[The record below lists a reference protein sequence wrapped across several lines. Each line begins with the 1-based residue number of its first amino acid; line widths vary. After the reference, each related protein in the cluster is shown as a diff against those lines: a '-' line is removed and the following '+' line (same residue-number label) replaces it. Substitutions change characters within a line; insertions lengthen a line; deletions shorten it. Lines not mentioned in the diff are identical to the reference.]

1 MKPFVYLVIIGAV
14 GILAM
19 AGVRIY
25 NNIIVNNFNKN
36 QEKIY
41 AETCLFSTKLM
52 PEEEYKLAQQKKGE
66 AVIQLAD
73 FSLLEDRGIVF
84 VQNRLPAK
92 QFHSF
97 ANGMRINVKEDEDE
111 LFFVLDKVYLQRFM
125 IDKHCIIWKWEM
137 ADDEDY

>member
-1 MKPFVYLVIIGAV
+1 MKPFVYLVIIAM
-14 GILAM
+14 LAL
-19 AGVRIY
+19 ASIRIY
-25 NNIIVNNFNKN
+25 NSAVIYFFNKK

-97 ANGMRINVKEDEDE
+97 ANGMRIKVKEDEDE

>member
-1 MKPFVYLVIIGAV
+1 MKPFVYLVIAAV
-14 GILAM
+14 VATAAI
-19 AGVRIY
+19 RIY
-25 NNIIVNNFNKN
+25 NSAVVYFFNKK

-97 ANGMRINVKEDEDE
+97 ANGMRIKVREDEDE

>member
-1 MKPFVYLVIIGAV
+1 MKPFVYLVIAAV
-14 GILAM
+14 VTTAAI
-19 AGVRIY
+19 RIY
-25 NNIIVNNFNKN
+25 NSAVVYFFNKK

-41 AETCLFSTKLM
+41 AETRKLSTKLM

-66 AVIQLAD
+66 TIIQVAD

-97 ANGMRINVKEDEDE
+97 AEGMRIKVKEDEDE

-125 IDKHCIIWKWEM
+125 VDKHWIIWKWEM

>member
-1 MKPFVYLVIIGAV
+1 MKPFVYLVIIAV
-14 GILAM
+14 VATAAI
-19 AGVRIY
+19 RIY
-25 NNIIVNNFNKN
+25 NSAVVYFFNKK

-66 AVIQLAD
+66 TIIQVAD

-97 ANGMRINVKEDEDE
+97 AEGMRIQVGEDEDE
-111 LFFVLDKVYLQRFM
+111 LFFILDRVYLQRFM
-125 IDKHCIIWKWEM
+125 IDKRCIIWKWEM

>member
-1 MKPFVYLVIIGAV
+1 MKYFVLLVIIG
-14 GILAM
+14 ILAL
-19 AGVRIY
+19 AAIRIY
-25 NNIIVNNFNKN
+25 NSAVVYFFNKE

-66 AVIQLAD
+66 TVLQVAD

-97 ANGMRINVKEDEDE
+97 ANGMRIKVEEDEDE
-111 LFFVLDKVYLQRFM
+111 LFFVLNKVYLQRFM

>member
-1 MKPFVYLVIIGAV
+1 MKPFVYLVIIAV
-14 GILAM
+14 LALV
-19 AGVRIY
+19 GVRIY
-25 NNIIVNNFNKN
+25 NSAVVYFFNKK

-73 FSLLEDRGIVF
+73 FSLLKDRGIVF

-97 ANGMRINVKEDEDE
+97 AEGMRIKVREDEDE

>member
-1 MKPFVYLVIIGAV
+1 MKSFVYLVIAAV
-14 GILAM
+14 VTTAAI
-19 AGVRIY
+19 RIY
-25 NNIIVNNFNKN
+25 NSAVVYFFNKK

-66 AVIQLAD
+66 TIIQLAD

-97 ANGMRINVKEDEDE
+97 ANGMRIKVKEDEDE

-137 ADDEDY
+137 ADDENY

>member
-1 MKPFVYLVIIGAV
+1 MKPFVYLVIAAV
-14 GILAM
+14 VATAAI
-19 AGVRIY
+19 RIY
-25 NNIIVNNFNKN
+25 NSVVVYFFNKK

-97 ANGMRINVKEDEDE
+97 ASGMRIKVKEDEDE

>member
-1 MKPFVYLVIIGAV
+1 MKSFVYLVIAAV
-14 GILAM
+14 VTTAAI
-19 AGVRIY
+19 RIY
-25 NNIIVNNFNKN
+25 NSAVVYFFNKK

-66 AVIQLAD
+66 TIIQLAD

-97 ANGMRINVKEDEDE
+97 ANGMRIKVKEDEDE

-137 ADDEDY
+137 ADVENY

>member
-1 MKPFVYLVIIGAV
+1 MKPFVYLVIIAV
-14 GILAM
+14 VVTAAI
-19 AGVRIY
+19 RIY
-25 NNIIVNNFNKN
+25 NSAVVYFFNKE

-52 PEEEYKLAQQKKGE
+52 PEEEYRLAQQKKGE
-66 AVIQLAD
+66 TVLQVAD

-97 ANGMRINVKEDEDE
+97 ANGMRIKVKEDEDE